1 MVENEVYWSKITT
14 ITKNY
19 LHVSKKSSTF
29 ATSKIKEDK
38 MPNAEVANMIPKM
51 QRFFATRPIKRA
63 YLFGSCSRG
72 EETKNSDVDILVD
85 LDKSKPIGLFQYVT
99 MKLDLQDLLHRE
111 VDLVES
117 DELLPFAQESANRD
131 KILIYERA

>member
-1 MVENEVYWSKITT
+1 
-14 ITKNY
+14 
-19 LHVSKKSSTF
+19 
-29 ATSKIKEDK
+29 
-38 MPNAEVANMIPKM
+38 MPTAEVANMIPAM
-51 QRFFATRPIKRA
+51 QRFFATRPVKRA

-111 VDLVES
+111 VDLVEQG
-117 DELLPFAQESANRD
+117 ELLPFAQESANRD
-131 KILIYERA
+131 KFLIYERAY

>member
-1 MVENEVYWSKITT
+1 MIPT
-14 ITKNY
+14 IQRY
-19 LHVSKKSSTF
+19 F
-29 ATSKIKEDK
+29 ATQ
-38 MPNAEVANMIPKM
+38 PVN
-51 QRFFATRPIKRA
+51 RA

-85 LDKSKPIGLFQYVT
+85 LDKTQQIGLFRYVT

-111 VDLVES
+111 VDLVEKK
-117 DELLPFAQESANRD
+117 ELLPFARRSANRD